1 MAVEVFEQ
9 ARERFLLH
17 AFRSGRLSSKANAFS
32 QAEALYLLSRPFV
45 KAVALVFGHGHDIVG
60 VDRWAVVQQVVSLD
74 DACTA
79 GDAQKV
85 VILRDRFLVL
95 ERDMEVSSV

>member
-1 MAVEVFEQ
+1 MSLPNPSRLRKEGEEDDVVPHSITVAVEVFEQ

-60 VDRWAVVQQVVSLD
+60 VGPLGG
-74 DACTA
+74 CPA
-79 GDAQKV
+79 GRLA
-85 VILRDRFLVL
+85 
-95 ERDMEVSSV
+95 